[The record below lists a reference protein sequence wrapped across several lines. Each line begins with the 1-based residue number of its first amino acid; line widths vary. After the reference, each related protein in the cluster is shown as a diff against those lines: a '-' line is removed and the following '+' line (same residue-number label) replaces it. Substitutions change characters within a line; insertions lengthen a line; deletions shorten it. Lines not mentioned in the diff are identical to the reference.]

1 MNASCINPCGILDT
15 TVFDKTGTITEDSLD
30 FASVL
35 PATKSKEQDL
45 MSKFLRNKN
54 EEDENL
60 NEIKR
65 VDKEEGA
72 TNEKSR
78 FSDEPWTYLKDKD
91 LNNLIMTV
99 GCCHSLITFD
109 NKVDGDVLDLK
120 MFDQL
125 DWTILNSKDELEKMA
140 KLFPSSLKLD
150 RVIRTSV
157 ENGKLVVGIV
167 KEFAFESTNQRMLV
181 IAKPILCT
189 DNQQNGQSNGSING
203 QKAANGQNNNSYLV
217 LSKGAP
223 EKIEKFC
230 KPETVP
236 ANYNEIL
243 YSYTVQGF
251 RVIAC
256 ASKVVDQSKLDNL
269 SKAQITDF
277 EDDLT
282 FDGFIVFHNKIKRQS
297 KPTILELREIDMRC
311 LMATGDNLLT
321 AVNVS
326 RNCGLIDADDQV
338 IELKAELVDR
348 SAAKA
353 GNHFVDRNEYVEFV
367 DCDQPIDDKQIRV
380 TYRVLKNPSQ
390 VQHHHLTKLFR
401 KESQHHDQDE
411 VIINMLDNGVS
422 KHKKESQNQLP
433 LVSWFSRRRSDHKT
447 RLNNM
452 LNGLEARQV
461 YHLACE
467 GSTFALLKY
476 QNERIFQYLTHKGI
490 VFARMSPKQKGRL
503 NQIFECHEGCCG
515 FHSVKIEDPHFSHI
529 FLSPRTTDS
538 KSPEPGAYCGDGR

>member
-1 MNASCINPCGILDT
+1 M
-15 TVFDKTGTITEDSLD
+15 FDKTGTITEDSLD

-35 PATKSKEQDL
+35 PASKSAEQEL
-45 MSKFLRNKN
+45 IKRFVRNKS

-60 NEIKR
+60 NEIKKL
-65 VDKEEGA
+65 DQEENGTKEE
-72 TNEKSR
+72 SS

-99 GCCHSLITFD
+99 GCCHSLICFD

-125 DWTILNSKDELEKMA
+125 DWKILNSKDELNEMA

-150 RVIRTSV
+150 RIIKTNL
-157 ENGKLVVGIV
+157 EQANEKLAIGIV
-167 KEFAFESTNQRMLV
+167 KEFPFESTNQRMMV
-181 IAKPILCT
+181 IAKPILYAES
-189 DNQQNGQSNGSING
+189 QQNGHKQSNNPDSS
-203 QKAANGQNNNSYLV
+203 ANVKVASSLNNNSYLV

-236 ANYNEIL
+236 PNYNEIL

-256 ASKVVDQSKLDNL
+256 ASKVINLSKLDNL

-277 EDDLT
+277 EDGLT

-297 KPTILELREIDMRC
+297 KPTILELRAIDMRC

-326 RNCGLIDADDQV
+326 RNCGLINADDQV
-338 IELKAELVDR
+338 IELKAELVD
-348 SAAKA
+348 SVLGKS
-353 GNHFVDRNEYVEFV
+353 GNRFVDRNEYVEYV
-367 DCDQPIDDKQIRV
+367 ECDQPIKDKRIRV
-380 TYRVLKNPSQ
+380 TYKILKSPSQ

-401 KESQHHDQDE
+401 KESHHNDQDE
-411 VIINMLDNGVS
+411 VIINMLDNSVS
-422 KHKKESQNQLP
+422 KYQKEASNQLKF
-433 LVSWFSRRRSDHKT
+433 VSWFRRRRSDQKT

-452 LNGLEARQV
+452 VNDLDSRAPYL
-461 YHLACE
+461 LCCE
-467 GSTFALLKY
+467 GPTFALLRY
-476 QNERIFQYLTHKGI
+476 HNERIFKYLTHKGI
-490 VFARMSPKQKGRL
+490 VFARMSPKQKG
-503 NQIFECHEGCCG
+503 
-515 FHSVKIEDPHFSHI
+515 K
-529 FLSPRTTDS
+529 FLVHVRTS
-538 KSPEPGAYCGDGR
+538 NKMNFNGS

>member
-1 MNASCINPCGILDT
+1 MNASCINPCGVLDT

-35 PATKSKEQDL
+35 PASKPKEQDL

-60 NEIKR
+60 NEIKTL
-65 VDKEEGA
+65 DEKESA
-72 TNEKSR
+72 TKEQSS
-78 FSDEPWTYLKDKD
+78 FADEPWTYLKDKD

-99 GCCHSLITFD
+99 GCCHSLIYFD

-125 DWTILNSKDELEKMA
+125 DWNILNSKAELEEMT
-140 KLFPSSLKLD
+140 KLFPSTLKLD
-150 RVIRTSV
+150 RVIKTSV
-157 ENGKLVVGIV
+157 ENGKLAVGIV
-167 KEFAFESTNQRMLV
+167 KEFAFESTNQRMMV
-181 IAKPILCT
+181 IAKPILYT
-189 DNQQNGQSNGSING
+189 EIQQNRQSNGSINSPN
-203 QKAANGQNNNSYLV
+203 QKAPSSLNNNSYLV

-230 KPETVP
+230 RPDTVP
-236 ANYNEIL
+236 PNYAEIL

-256 ASKVVDQSKLDNL
+256 ASKVINISKLDNL

-277 EDDLT
+277 EDGLT

-326 RNCGLIDADDQV
+326 RNCGLIDPDDQV

-348 SAAKA
+348 SAGKA
-353 GNHFVDRNEYVEFV
+353 GNHFVNRNEYVEYV
-367 DCDQPIDDKQIRV
+367 DCDQPIENKQIRV

-401 KESQHHDQDE
+401 KESHHHDQDE

-422 KHKKESQNQLP
+422 KHKKEATNQLR
-433 LVSWFSRRRSDHKT
+433 LVSWFSRRRSDQKT
-447 RLNNM
+447 RLHNM
-452 LNGLEARQV
+452 INDLDGEPRQP
-461 YHLACE
+461 YLLCCE
-467 GSTFALLKY
+467 GPTFALLKY
-476 QNERIFQYLTHKGI
+476 QNERIFKYLTHKGI
-490 VFARMSPKQKGRL
+490 VFARMSPKQKGKNPKYRSRFITL
-503 NQIFECHEGCCG
+503 KFI
-515 FHSVKIEDPHFSHI
+515 V
-529 FLSPRTTDS
+529 
-538 KSPEPGAYCGDGR
+538 